1 MRAYALDLRER
12 VVAAVQQGMSRRA
25 AAATFAVSLSSI
37 KRCPGTARTGA
48 TLAPGRS
55 PGRPPRFD
63 QHDLDVLRARL
74 EAAPDAT
81 LDAHVAW
88 WNQQHPDRPVA
99 RSTLDRAITRLG
111 WSQKKRC
118 TPPSVMR
125 RRAPP
130 SAPVPLLHSWWWT
143 RAAAI

>member
-1 MRAYALDLRER
+1 
-12 VVAAVQQGMSRRA
+12 MSRRA

-37 KRCPGTARTGA
+37 KRWLGTARTGA
-48 TLAPGRS
+48 TRAPGRS

-111 WSQKKRC
+111 WSRKK
-118 TPPSVMR
+118 T
-125 RRAPP
+125 
-130 SAPVPLLHSWWWT
+130 LHAAERDAAA
-143 RAAAI
+143 RAAFRTRLRTRPAAAFVVVDECSSNLNLTPR